1 MNIIKSLY
9 LSLKLNQ
16 LILLFLLVLFLLILS
31 ILEIIGLASIPVLLS
46 SMLDQKNFNLQ
57 YMNLDFIQN
66 YLLNLP
72 KKNQLEF
79 ICILIICLFV
89 FKNFYHA
96 SVIFYQG
103 KVVKNLRIFISQKL
117 FRYYLSQDYLD
128 LVRKNSAIIIRILSV
143 DVGNTSI
150 YILNLFN
157 LLKESLI
164 LIAIVFL
171 LFFSNKEI
179 TVFLF
184 SIFF

>member
-79 ICILIICLFV
+79 ICILIIWL
-89 FKNFYHA
+89 K
-96 SVIFYQG
+96 
-103 KVVKNLRIFISQKL
+103 
-117 FRYYLSQDYLD
+117 
-128 LVRKNSAIIIRILSV
+128 LVRIHYN
-143 DVGNTSI
+143 
-150 YILNLFN
+150 
-157 LLKESLI
+157 
-164 LIAIVFL
+164 
-171 LFFSNKEI
+171 
-179 TVFLF
+179 
-184 SIFF
+184 